1 MASGR
6 NAVTMSDGEIEQ
18 FLTDNMKV
26 QIATIGPDGTPHLTT
41 LFYVLEDGM
50 VAFWTYGRSQKVVNL
65 RRDPRITCL
74 VEDGEDYFE
83 LRGVSIQGK
92 ARLVEEYDDI
102 RALGARVAKRMAGGT
117 CDLGD
122 FGDEIVE
129 KQARKRVGI
138 VVEPVKVASWDHH
151 KMARPSWQ
159 QQPDGGSMKKI
170 KVDFDLCESN
180 AMCEALAPSHFQI
193 DDDDYLQILDENVT
207 DEDLAVV
214 EQAVASCPKSA
225 HQHRR
230 RLT

>member
-65 RRDPRITCL
+65 RRDPRITLL

-83 LRGVSIQGK
+83 LRGVTIQGK

-102 RALGARVAKRMAGGT
+102 RALGARVAKRMAGDV
-117 CDLGD
+117 DLGD

-129 KQARKRVGI
+129 KQARKRIGI
-138 VVEPVKVASWDHH
+138 VVEPIKVASWDHH
-151 KMARPSWQ
+151 KMGALPGE
-159 QQPDGGSMKKI
+159 GG
-170 KVDFDLCESN
+170 
-180 AMCEALAPSHFQI
+180 HG
-193 DDDDYLQILDENVT
+193 
-207 DEDLAVV
+207 
-214 EQAVASCPKSA
+214 
-225 HQHRR
+225 
-230 RLT
+230 

>member
-74 VEDGEDYFE
+74 IEDGEDYFE
-83 LRGVSIQGK
+83 LRGVTIQGK

-102 RALGARVAKRMAGGT
+102 RALGARVAKRMAGDV
-117 CDLGD
+117 DLGD
-122 FGDEIVE
+122 FGDEIVD

-138 VVEPVKVASWDHH
+138 VVEPIKVASWDHH
-151 KMARPSWQ
+151 KMAGP
-159 QQPDGGSMKKI
+159 PGS
-170 KVDFDLCESN
+170 SN
-180 AMCEALAPSHFQI
+180 QTEEA
-193 DDDDYLQILDENVT
+193 
-207 DEDLAVV
+207 
-214 EQAVASCPKSA
+214 
-225 HQHRR
+225 
-230 RLT
+230 